1 MTTSIRRL
9 VPADSPAYREIR
21 LTSLAEFP
29 ASFGSSF
36 EEENQRDDS
45 EFEQSIDS
53 SARTAFVRGAFDG
66 DSLVGICRFQ
76 QEGWGKTRHRGG
88 LQSMYVRPA
97 CAGRGIGRLLVQ
109 QAVAEAFA
117 DPAIQLIMLGVVAD
131 NAAANRLYESLEFEE
146 YGRLPNY
153 LLVNG
158 TSYTMRF
165 MALQRPAAS
174 SETSS

>member
-29 ASFGSSF
+29 ASFGASF

-53 SARTAFVRGAFDG
+53 SARTAFVLGAFDG

-76 QEGWGKTRHRGG
+76 QEGRGKTQHRGG

-158 TSYTMRF
+158 TFHTMRF
-165 MALQRPAAS
+165 MALKRPAAS

>member
-9 VPADSPAYREIR
+9 ELADSPAYREIR

-36 EEENQRDDS
+36 EEESRRDDA

-53 SARTAFVRGAFDG
+53 SARTAFVLGAFDG
-66 DSLVGICRFQ
+66 DLLVGICRFQ
-76 QEGWGKTRHRGG
+76 QEGRGKTRHRGG

-97 CAGRGIGRLLVQ
+97 CAGRGIGRLLVG

-117 DPAIQLIMLGVVAD
+117 DPAILLITLGVVAD
-131 NAAANRLYESLEFEE
+131 NATANRLYQNLGFEE
-146 YGRLPNY
+146 YGLLPNY

-158 TSYTMRF
+158 TFHTMRF
-165 MALQRPAAS
+165 MALKRPAVRSAIS
-174 SETSS
+174 S

>member
-9 VPADSPAYREIR
+9 VPTDSPAYREIR

-29 ASFGSSF
+29 ASFGASF
-36 EEENQRDDS
+36 EEESRRDNS
-45 EFEQSIDS
+45 EFEQSTDS
-53 SARTAFVRGAFDG
+53 SAKTAFVLGAFD
-66 DSLVGICRFQ
+66 DDLLVGICRFQ
-76 QEGWGKTRHRGG
+76 QEGRGKTRHRGS

-117 DPAIQLIMLGVVAD
+117 NPAIRVIMLGVVAD
-131 NAAANRLYESLEFEE
+131 NAPANRLYESLGFEE
-146 YGRLPNY
+146 YGLLSDY

-158 TSYTMRF
+158 TFHAMRF
-165 MALQRPAAS
+165 MALKKPVAS
-174 SETSS
+174 TEILS